1 MILPS
6 SAWASWKNSD
16 PMQTPEHRKELIRE
30 LNRHSGLE
38 LAESLSADELET
50 VLADRVNALIRTD
63 FSGLVQLLYRIDI
76 NESRLR
82 ELLRVNADGEDA
94 GRIIARLIM
103 ERQGQKIE
111 TRRQYKASQDP
122 GPESEEERW

>member
-1 MILPS
+1 
-6 SAWASWKNSD
+6 
-16 PMQTPEHRKELIRE
+16 MQTPEHRKELIRE